1 MAKKIRSLAETNLNK
16 PVSQPQTSVIPKSDH
31 REIIRKDAQ
40 EAVSALAENGTGEE
54 RKNIPFRPY
63 EDTRLAM
70 VRLAADLTEQRG
82 ELVKVHDIMIEA
94 MNDYFKKHNVNHV
107 AKRPTRKKK

>member
-1 MAKKIRSLAETNLNK
+1 MVKKAKSLAQTSIQK
-16 PVSQPQTSVIPKSDH
+16 PVARPQTSVIGGHKELLQ
-31 REIIRKDAQ
+31 RDAA
-40 EAVSALAENGTGEE
+40 EAVSALAENGTGDE

-63 EDTRLAM
+63 EETRLAM